1 MASRIS
7 PNDRGSEF
15 IGSEYDLEITNVAHG
30 GVGVSRHEGRVIFV
44 ADTIPGETVRA
55 RITDATQK
63 SFWRADTVE
72 VLKASPHRQPH
83 IWAAASID
91 LDPKDRAGGAE
102 FGHIKLARQRE
113 LKEFVLTDSLS
124 RMAHLTQDVTVEALP
139 GDEESQGTN
148 WRTRVRLHVDEG
160 GTVGPYAS
168 RSHRVI
174 PVRDLPLATDTLAKL
189 APLAGFMPDMEFVDL
204 IDPSGEDPRM
214 IVTSREEGRVKV
226 RPARD
231 PLREVVGEREFAVDA
246 RGFWQ
251 VHRQAATTLSNAV
264 TQMIDEELFEPHAA
278 NLDLYG
284 GVGLFAAAIGDR
296 FGSSTGMTVVES
308 DEMAVAYAAENLA
321 EWSGA
326 YTIAARVDDFMRDL
340 VDNATAD
347 ERVHFE
353 AATVVLD
360 PPRAGA
366 GRDVIEGLAQMRP
379 AQIVYVACDPVA
391 LSRDVESLA
400 RLGYKMANLRAFDLF
415 PNTHHVEAVARFIPA
430 G

>member
-7 PNDRGSEF
+7 PHDRGSEF
-15 IGSEYDLEITNVAHG
+15 VGTEYELEITNVAHG
-30 GVGVSRHEGRVIFV
+30 GVGVSRHDGRVIFV

-55 RITDATQK
+55 RITDASQK

-91 LDPKDRAGGAE
+91 LDPRDRAGGAE

-124 RMAHLTQDVTVEALP
+124 RMAKMTRDVTVEALP
-139 GDEESQGTN
+139 GDDESKGTN

-160 GTVGPYAS
+160 GTVGPFAA

-174 PVRDLPLATDTLAKL
+174 PVRDLPLATEALAQL
-189 APLAGFMPDMEFVDL
+189 APLGGFMPDMEFVDL
-204 IDPSGEDPRM
+204 IHPSGEEPRM

-226 RPARD
+226 RPGRD
-231 PLREVVGEREFAVDA
+231 PLREIVGSREFAVDA

-251 VHRQAATTLSNAV
+251 VHRQAATTLSTAV

-296 FGSSTGMTVVES
+296 FGSTTGMTVVES

-326 YTIAARVDDFMRDL
+326 YAIAARVDDFMRDL
-340 VDNATAD
+340 VENATT
-347 ERVHFE
+347 EEKVYFE

-391 LSRDVESLA
+391 LARDVESLA
-400 RLGYKMANLRAFDLF
+400 RLGYKMSDLRAFDLF

>member
-1 MASRIS
+1 
-7 PNDRGSEF
+7 
-15 IGSEYDLEITNVAHG
+15 
-30 GVGVSRHEGRVIFV
+30 
-44 ADTIPGETVRA
+44 
-55 RITDATQK
+55 
-63 SFWRADTVE
+63 

-174 PVRDLPLATDTLAKL
+174 PVRDLPLATDTLATL
-189 APLAGFMPDMEFVDL
+189 APLGGFMPDMEFVDL

>member
-189 APLAGFMPDMEFVDL
+189 APLGGFMPDMEFVDL

-214 IVTSREEGRVKV
+214 IVTVRKAASRFV
-226 RPARD
+226 
-231 PLREVVGEREFAVDA
+231 
-246 RGFWQ
+246 
-251 VHRQAATTLSNAV
+251 
-264 TQMIDEELFEPHAA
+264 
-278 NLDLYG
+278 
-284 GVGLFAAAIGDR
+284 
-296 FGSSTGMTVVES
+296 
-308 DEMAVAYAAENLA
+308 
-321 EWSGA
+321 
-326 YTIAARVDDFMRDL
+326 
-340 VDNATAD
+340 
-347 ERVHFE
+347 
-353 AATVVLD
+353 
-360 PPRAGA
+360 PRATHCVKWWASGNSRWMRVA
-366 GRDVIEGLAQMRP
+366 SGRFT
-379 AQIVYVACDPVA
+379 
-391 LSRDVESLA
+391 A
-400 RLGYKMANLRAFDLF
+400 RLPRPCRMPSPR
-415 PNTHHVEAVARFIPA
+415 
-430 G
+430 